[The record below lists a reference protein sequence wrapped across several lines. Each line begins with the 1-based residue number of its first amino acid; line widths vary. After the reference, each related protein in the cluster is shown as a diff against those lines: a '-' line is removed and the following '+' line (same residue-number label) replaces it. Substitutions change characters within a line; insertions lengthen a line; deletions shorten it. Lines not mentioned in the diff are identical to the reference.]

1 MFGRRKRHHDE
12 EDVAVDATLELDLA
26 AVEESIEAYLQDP
39 SDERRTALLAV
50 LERLYQHLDDSD
62 AYESSTI
69 TSGALGYADKGAVL
83 GETANA
89 SAAEEVPESVFQA
102 QIALIKAAKRE
113 VSAPTPETL
122 ADLRTAH
129 EALST
134 AMNRGRPPNGQTEE

>member
-12 EDVAVDATLELDLA
+12 EEVAVDATLELDLGT
-26 AVEESIEAYLQDP
+26 VEESIEAYLQGP

-50 LERLYQHLDDSD
+50 LERLDRHLDDSD

-69 TSGALGYADKGAVL
+69 TSGALGYSDKGAVL
-83 GETANA
+83 GETRNA

-102 QIALIKAAKRE
+102 QITLIKAAKRE

-129 EALST
+129 QALST
-134 AMNRGRPPNGQTEE
+134 AMHGGTPPDGQAEE

>member
-1 MFGRRKRHHDE
+1 MFGRHKRHHE
-12 EDVAVDATLELDLA
+12 EDVAVDATLELDLGS
-26 AVEESIEAYLQDP
+26 VEEAIEAYLQDP
-39 SDERRTALLAV
+39 SDERRKALLAV
-50 LERLYQHLDDSD
+50 LERLDQHLHDSD

-83 GETANA
+83 GETTNA

-113 VSAPTPETL
+113 VSGATPETL

-129 EALST
+129 QALAT
-134 AMNRGRPPNGQTEE
+134 AMDGGTPPNGQAEE